1 MLKRVDP
8 TTTVLITYLQTI
20 DTSVETGVLLARE
33 EEKKTKRSKKVVAE
47 SSKNSVKES
56 TSTNSPKKLPISEA
70 EPIQP
75 EIVVADTPSTQKEII
90 PAKTGV
96 FRRIKMKSKH
106 KSRSPLTNVV
116 RKP

>member
-8 TTTVLITYLQTI
+8 TNTVLITYLQTI

-33 EEKKTKRSKKVVAE
+33 EETKTKRLKKDAAE
-47 SSKNSVKES
+47 SSEKFVKES
-56 TSTNSPKKLPISEA
+56 KSTKSPKKLPITESK
-70 EPIQP
+70 PIKP
-75 EIVVADTPSTQKEII
+75 EVVVVDTSSTQKQII
-90 PAKTGV
+90 PSKTGV
-96 FRRIKMKSKH
+96 IQRIKMKSKH